1 MDNVNQVTTPQE
13 TVPNR
18 RRYGFIV
25 AFFSLSFLSAV
36 FFYLDC
42 AAIGVA
48 SIILSIVQIV
58 LFLLAPRYYV
68 FSKDSLTIKYNFS
81 FKENIPWDSISL
93 VTRDI
98 EKPFK
103 YTYLKSYEICY
114 HSNKALTF
122 FMKGVV
128 SKNKKTA
135 ALFKKYYQKNINL

>member
-13 TVPNR
+13 TVPNL
-18 RRYGFIV
+18 RRYGFIF
-25 AFFSLSFLSAV
+25 AFFALTFLSAV

-42 AAIGVA
+42 VAIGVA
-48 SIILSIVQIV
+48 LIVLSVVQIV
-58 LFLLAPRYYV
+58 LFLLAPRCYV
-68 FSKDSLTIKYNFS
+68 FSKDSLIIKYNFS
-81 FKENIPWDSISL
+81 LKESIPWNSISL

-114 HSNKALTF
+114 HSNKVQPF
-122 FMKGVV
+122 FMRGIV
-128 SKNKKTA
+128 SKNKKTT